1 MKKVAIATLGC
12 KTNQFES
19 AAIIEK
25 FTDAGYCIVPFT
37 EVADLYVVNSCTV
50 TAKSDAETRRLIRR
64 ARRLNQEARIVATG
78 CYAQV
83 SPTELDS
90 MPEVDIVL
98 GNIEKLD
105 TTLLAEA
112 TDNQVADS
120 SHEEHISPLKLSS
133 FAEHTRAFLQIQNG
147 CNSFCTYCIVPYA
160 RGRSRSVSADEIIH
174 GIQRLVHN
182 GFKEVVLTGIHLGA
196 YGLDSR
202 PVSSL
207 ESLIR
212 LILSE
217 TELKRLRIGSIDPHE
232 FSDELI
238 ALCSD
243 SDRICRH
250 FHISL
255 QSGCNTVLERMGRT
269 YDSAYFRGLLGKIIK
284 VMPEAFIGT
293 DIIAGFP
300 GETEQEFTDTCSFA
314 ESLPLADIHV
324 FPYSSRPKTKA
335 AGMPGHLNPAVI
347 NERAAVLRGIASNK
361 KEQFLLRNVGRQ
373 ILVLGQ
379 QYNAKTGLVTGISR
393 EYLQAC
399 FKGSA
404 ADINLE
410 TPVLVNGIEKGQA
423 VCLPLTCPKEPASG
437 DRRGREL
444 A

>member
-25 FTDAGYCIVPFT
+25 FTDAGYCVVPFT
-37 EVADLYVVNSCTV
+37 EKADIYVVNSCTV

-64 ARRLNQEARIVATG
+64 ARRLNQDARIVATG

-83 SPTELDS
+83 SPAELDN
-90 MPEVDIVL
+90 MPEVDVVL

-105 TTLLAEA
+105 TTLLAES
-112 TDNQVADS
+112 TSNQVADS
-120 SHEEHISPLKLSS
+120 SIEDHISPLKLSS

-160 RGRSRSVSADEIIH
+160 RGRSRSVSADEIIQ
-174 GIQRLVHN
+174 GIQKLIDN

-196 YGLDSR
+196 YGLDSST
-202 PVSSL
+202 VSSL

-212 LILSE
+212 QILSE
-217 TELKRLRIGSIDPHE
+217 TDIQRLRIGSIDPHE

-255 QSGCNTVLERMGRT
+255 QSGCDSVLDRMGRT
-269 YDSAYFRGLLGKIIK
+269 YNSAYFRGLLNKIVA

-293 DIIAGFP
+293 DLIAGFP
-300 GETEQEFTDTCSFA
+300 GETDQEFAYTCSFV
-314 ESLPLADIHV
+314 ESLPLADMHV

-335 AGMPGHLNPAVI
+335 ADMPRHLNPAVI
-347 NERAAVLRGIASNK
+347 NERAAVLRGIASKK
-361 KEQFLLRNVGRQ
+361 KEQFLLSNVGRQ

-379 QYNAKTGLVTGISR
+379 QYNEKTGLVTGISR
-393 EYLQAC
+393 EYLQAS

-404 ADINLE
+404 ADVNMEI
-410 TPVLVNGIEKGQA
+410 PVLVTGIEKGQA
-423 VCLPLTCPKEPASG
+423 VCSKLTT
-437 DRRGREL
+437 
-444 A
+444 